1 MTGPYA
7 LVVLGAALL
16 LAAAGTWGR
25 RSRGWQPGDWRA
37 LGGWPWTGRASD
49 GAVSGRA
56 SSNRTA
62 AAPGTD
68 VHTGA
73 GARGGAA
80 RDRASAPA
88 RAEGTEPVADTGIVL
103 ELLAIATA
111 ATSLP
116 EALRVVGDAVGGPT
130 GRGLTTAGA
139 ALVLGA
145 GWDEAWAT
153 VSASGGFDASEP
165 PSATGTR
172 ATLIR
177 PRRPRGFRAGR
188 GHAPTQ
194 SVLGLVAG
202 CLRPAW
208 EQGAAP
214 ASALRA
220 ARDRHDRETEAR
232 AVEAAERLA
241 VRVVVPLGLCLL
253 PAFVLL
259 GLVPAVIALGTGLL

>member
-1 MTGPYA
+1 MA
-7 LVVLGAALL
+7 D
-16 LAAAGTWGR
+16 AG
-25 RSRGWQPGDWRA
+25 
-37 LGGWPWTGRASD
+37 
-49 GAVSGRA
+49 V
-56 SSNRTA
+56 
-62 AAPGTD
+62 
-68 VHTGA
+68 
-73 GARGGAA
+73 
-80 RDRASAPA
+80 
-88 RAEGTEPVADTGIVL
+88 VL
-103 ELLAIATA
+103 ELLAVATS

-116 EALRVVGDAVGGPT
+116 DALRVVGDAVGGPT
-130 GRGLTTAGA
+130 GLGLTTAGA

-153 VSASGGFDASEP
+153 VSASADEGVAPVGSRLGPGA
-165 PSATGTR
+165 
-172 ATLIR
+172 L
-177 PRRPRGFRAGR
+177 RGGR
-188 GHAPTQ
+188 GLPATP

-220 ARDRHDRETEAR
+220 ARDRHDREAEAR

-259 GLVPAVIALGTGLL
+259 GLVPTVIALGSGLL